1 MPVWFHSYIFYILIG
16 FLSGSVMYSYSLP
29 KLLKGIDVRDAAPD
43 RNPGGA
49 NAVASAGKPIGL
61 FCIFLDILK
70 AFLPVYAAVT
80 YAGVTGPHLIPV
92 VMAPVLGHAFSPF
105 LRFRGGKAVAAFYGA
120 LLGLWPVS
128 HIALLPAV
136 AMILFKFILVVDPD
150 SLCVFISLF
159 FACCAMFFVEPD
171 VFVRAAFF
179 LVQAVVL
186 FKIAQNPNQGKAS
199 IKVGRHVLFTADF
212 LLKLHRP

>member
-1 MPVWFHSYIFYILIG
+1 MPGFLRSYVFYTLIG
-16 FLSGSVMYSYSLP
+16 FLSGSVMYAYSLP

-49 NAVASAGKPIGL
+49 NAIISAGKPIGL
-61 FCIFLDILK
+61 LCIFLDILK

-80 YAGVTGPHLIPV
+80 YAGITGARLIPV
-92 VMAPVLGHAFSPF
+92 VAAPVLGHAFSPL

-136 AMILFKFILVVDPD
+136 AMVVFKFILVADPD

-159 FACCAMFFVEPD
+159 FTCCAMFFVEPD
-171 VFVRAAFF
+171 VFVRTALF
-179 LVQAVVL
+179 LIQAVVL
-186 FKIAQNPNQGKAS
+186 YKIARNPNQGKVS
-199 IKVGRHVLFTADF
+199 IRVGRHVLFSAEF
-212 LLKLHRP
+212 LTKFHRQ